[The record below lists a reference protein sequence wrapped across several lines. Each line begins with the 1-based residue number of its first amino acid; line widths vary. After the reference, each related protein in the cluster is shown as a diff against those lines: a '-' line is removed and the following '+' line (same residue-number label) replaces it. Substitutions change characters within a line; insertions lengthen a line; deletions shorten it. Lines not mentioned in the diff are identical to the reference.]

1 MKKNKL
7 IAKLLTLLML
17 FSTILQIF
25 PMLTYAQEEEK
36 IQAVS
41 EYKKDKEVLEAKIDE
56 ELSTEDQLLIDILVK
71 KGTKDMILV
80 FQKSLEFTDNSLLPD
95 GIEVDK
101 DYKDTGIYGESYTSI
116 RLKAKDEEET
126 EKEISDKSTFEIST
140 SEGKIKTVKEEIS
153 LAFDV
158 KGNFEKG
165 DLFAVISDEYISLVE
180 NKIEEDEIS
189 KESPVKEK
197 DKNKE
202 YTGVSKTDPK
212 KEENPEDKKL
222 LEEEPVLKDSLEED
236 ESFGT
241 IADFLRSPQPVGD
254 SSFFGKFTLKKKD
267 ENDKPL
273 SKAEFTLSN
282 NKGDFRKTL
291 ESNDA
296 GEIVFSNI
304 PPGEYTL
311 KETKAPDGYE
321 RLEDYYKI
329 TVNKYGFITATYV
342 RVSHSS
348 GSEGNTGGTPNIPN
362 TPNTPSI
369 PRKTSGVVTVK
380 EYSLTSTNSNSI
392 KDGVDSVGVTSGELI
407 RMRMKLKVNK
417 GTRAGDSFTIKLD
430 DRLSPTGIRERHV
443 PPLPLKIKNQLVA
456 SGIYDEKTNS
466 CVYTFT
472 DYVERNHNVEI
483 TATYNTFGPD
493 SKKLLNSG
501 LYEFTNTID
510 EQEQKP
516 VKLHIDYGPSFE
528 MPSGYNK
535 GRKMR
540 NNVVSVDRHAGIV
553 ERVIYL
559 NNGNTSKDIMSASTG
574 KMYLELTNHT
584 DSTIL
589 DYEVYRVKSSQ
600 KDQYMP
606 DSTPGVTDGLQRLW
620 DKQLRKD
627 EAKKTYRLIFEPND
641 FLDGETHKRSAGLL
655 IKVKER
661 LSSFKG
667 QVDITAIWG
676 YTAPLGSSIGMRAS
690 VVDSM
695 SSSDGNSERFN
706 IEISMINKRIK
717 TTDITVDK
725 KWFTADGNEVQR
737 KEGSI
742 TYDLIQVAT
751 TKDGKTTEKVY
762 KSGET
767 LTSQENW
774 TKTYSGLQLQGSND
788 AGEEVIYTYY
798 IVEQSVQ
805 DYDTSYS
812 NSSGNESKTP
822 KDMAISSGRI
832 TVKNKEKMKF
842 VLPETGG
849 MGRNTIYALGILMIT
864 TALFVALKNI
874 SVKR

>member
-1 MKKNKL
+1 MKQNKL
-7 IAKLLTLLML
+7 IAKLLTLVVVI
-17 FSTILQIF
+17 STILQIF
-25 PMLTYAQEEEK
+25 PMPTYSKEEAK

-41 EYKKDKEVLEAKIDE
+41 EYIKDKEVLEAKIDE
-56 ELSTEDQLLIDILVK
+56 ALSTEDQMLIDVLVK
-71 KGTKDMILV
+71 KDTKDMILV
-80 FQKSLEFTDNSLLPD
+80 FQKSLKLTDNSLLPD

-101 DYKDTGIYGESYTSI
+101 NYKDTGIYGESYTSI
-116 RLKAKDEEET
+116 RLKAKDKKEET
-126 EKEISDKSTFEIST
+126 KKETSDKSTLEIST

-158 KGNFEKG
+158 KRKLENG

-180 NKIEEDEIS
+180 NKIEKDEIS
-189 KESPVKEK
+189 KESPVKEE

-202 YTGVSKTDPK
+202 YTETPKTEPK
-212 KEENPEDKKL
+212 KEEKPEDKKL
-222 LEEEPVLKDSLEED
+222 LEGEPLLKDPLEKD
-236 ESFGT
+236 ESFG
-241 IADFLRSPQPVGD
+241 IMAKFLRSPQPVLD

-273 SKAEFTLSN
+273 PKAKFTLSD
-282 NKGDFRKTL
+282 NKGDFSKTL
-291 ESNDA
+291 ESDNA
-296 GEIVFSNI
+296 GKIVFENI

-311 KETKAPDGYE
+311 KETEAPDGYE
-321 RLEDYYKI
+321 LLEDYYKI
-329 TVNKYGFITATYV
+329 TVNKYGFTTATYV
-342 RVSHSS
+342 RVSNSQ
-348 GSEGNTGGTPNIPN
+348 GSEGNTGGTPN

-369 PRKTSGVVTVK
+369 PRKTSGVVTVE
-380 EYSLTSTNSNSI
+380 EYSFESTNPKSI

-407 RMRMKLKVNK
+407 RMRMKLKVK
-417 GTRAGDSFTIKLD
+417 EGTRAGDSFTIKLD

-472 DYVERNHNVEI
+472 DYVERHKNVEI
-483 TATYNTFGPD
+483 DVTYNTFGPD
-493 SKKLLNSG
+493 SKKILNSG

-510 EQEQKP
+510 EQKQKP
-516 VKLHIDYGPSFE
+516 VKLYIDYGPSFE

-540 NNVVSVDRHAGIV
+540 NNVTSVDRHAGIV

-559 NNGNTSKDIMSASTG
+559 NNGNTPQDVMHGSTG
-574 KMYLELTNHT
+574 KMYLELTNHA

-600 KDQYMP
+600 KDKYMP
-606 DSTPGVTDGLQRLW
+606 DSTPGVTDGLQRLR

-627 EAKKTYRLIFEPND
+627 DAKKTYRLIFEPND
-641 FLDGETHKRSAGLL
+641 FLDGETRNRSAGLL

-667 QVDITAIWG
+667 QVDITATWG
-676 YTAPLGSSIGMRAS
+676 YTSVIGSSIGMRAS

-725 KWFTADGNEVQR
+725 KWFTADGKEVKR
-737 KEGSI
+737 NEGSI

-774 TKTYSGLQLQGSND
+774 MRKYSGLQLQGTND
-788 AGEEVIYTYY
+788 VGEEVTYTYY
-798 IVEQSVQ
+798 IVEKSVQ

-812 NSSGNESKTP
+812 NSLGNESKTP
-822 KDMAISSGRI
+822 KDMAISSGSI
-832 TVKNKEKMKF
+832 TIKNTEKMKF

-849 MGRNTIYALGILMIT
+849 MGRNTIYALGILMII

-874 SVKR
+874 RVKR

>member
-1 MKKNKL
+1 MKQNKL
-7 IAKLLTLLML
+7 IAKLLTLLMVI
-17 FSTILQIF
+17 STVLQIF
-25 PMLTYAQEEEK
+25 PMPTYAKEEAK

-41 EYKKDKEVLEAKIDE
+41 EYIKDKEVLEAKIDE
-56 ELSTEDQLLIDILVK
+56 DLSTEDQMLIDVLVK

-101 DYKDTGIYGESYTSI
+101 DYKDTGNYGESYTSI
-116 RLKAKDEEET
+116 RLKAKDKKEET
-126 EKEISDKSTFEIST
+126 KKETSDKRTLEIST

-158 KGNFEKG
+158 KGKLEKG

-189 KESPVKEK
+189 KKSPVK
-197 DKNKE
+197 
-202 YTGVSKTDPK
+202 
-212 KEENPEDKKL
+212 
-222 LEEEPVLKDSLEED
+222 EED

-241 IADFLRSPQPVGD
+241 IADFLRSPQPVSD

-267 ENDKPL
+267 EKGNPL
-273 SKAEFTLSN
+273 SKAKFTLSD
-282 NKGDFRKTL
+282 NKGDFSKTL
-291 ESNDA
+291 ESDHE
-296 GEIVFSNI
+296 GKIVFENI

-329 TVNKYGFITATYV
+329 TVNKYGFTTATYV
-342 RVSHSS
+342 RVSNSQ
-348 GSEGNTGGTPNIPN
+348 GSEGNAGGTPN
-362 TPNTPSI
+362 TPNTPSV
-369 PRKTSGVVTVK
+369 PKKTSGVVTVE
-380 EYSLTSTNSNSI
+380 EYRLESTNLTTN
-392 KDGVDSVGVTSGELI
+392 KNGYDSVSVTGGELI
-407 RMRMKLKVNK
+407 RMRMKLKVK
-417 GTRAGDSFTIKLD
+417 EGTRAGDSFTIKLD
-430 DRLSPTGIRERHV
+430 NRLSPTGIRERHV

-483 TATYNTFGPD
+483 DVTYNTFGPD
-493 SKKLLNSG
+493 SKKILNSG

-510 EQEQKP
+510 EQEQTP
-516 VKLHIDYGPSFE
+516 VKLYIDYGPSFE

-559 NNGNTSKDIMSASTG
+559 NNGNTSKDIMSNSTSN
-574 KMYLELTNHT
+574 MYLELTNHS

-600 KDQYMP
+600 KDKYMP
-606 DSTPGVTDGLQRLW
+606 DSTPGVTDGLQRLR

-627 EAKKTYRLIFEPND
+627 DAKKTYRLIFTKND
-641 FLDGETHKRSAGLL
+641 FLDGETGKRSAGLL

-661 LSSFKG
+661 LSPFKG
-667 QVDITAIWG
+667 QVDITATWG
-676 YTAPLGSSIGMRAS
+676 YTAAVGSSIGMRAS
-690 VVDSM
+690 VVDLM

-725 KWFTADGNEVQR
+725 KWFTADGKEVKD

-742 TYDLIQVAT
+742 TYNLIQVAT
-751 TKDGKTTEKVY
+751 TKDGKTTEKEY

-767 LTSQENW
+767 LTSKENW
-774 TKTYSGLQLQGSND
+774 TKKYSGLQLQGKND
-788 AGEEVIYTYY
+788 AGEEVTYTYY
-798 IVEQSVQ
+798 IVEKSVQ
-805 DYDTSYS
+805 DYDTKYS
-812 NSSGNESKTP
+812 NSSGKESNTP
-822 KDMAISSGRI
+822 KDMAISSGSI
-832 TVKNKEKMKF
+832 TIKNTKKMKF

-849 MGRNTIYALGILMIT
+849 IGRNTIYALGILMII

-874 SVKR
+874 RVKR

>member
-17 FSTILQIF
+17 FSTVLQIF
-25 PMLTYAQEEEK
+25 PMLTYANEEEK

-41 EYKKDKEVLEAKIDE
+41 EYKNDKEVLEAKIDE
-56 ELSTEDQLLIDILVK
+56 DLSTEDQLVIDVLVK

-116 RLKAKDEEET
+116 RLKAKNKKEET
-126 EKEISDKSTFEIST
+126 KKETFDKRTLEIST

-212 KEENPEDKKL
+212 KEEKPEDKKI

-241 IADFLRSPQPVGD
+241 IADFLRSPQPVRD
-254 SSFFGKFTLKKKD
+254 SSFFGKFTLKNKD
-267 ENDKPL
+267 EKGNPL
-273 SKAEFTLSN
+273 PETKFTLSN
-282 NKGDFRKTL
+282 NKGDFSQTK
-291 ESNDA
+291 ESNHA
-296 GEIVFSNI
+296 GEIVFEKL

-311 KETKAPDGYE
+311 KETEAPDGYE
-321 RLEDYYKI
+321 RLKDYYKI
-329 TVNKYGFITATYV
+329 TVNRYGFTTATYV
-342 RVSHSS
+342 RESHSS
-348 GSEGNTGGTPNIPN
+348 GSEGDSERTPN

-369 PRKTSGVVTVK
+369 PQKTSGVVTVK
-380 EYSLTSTNSNSI
+380 EYSLISTDPKTNR
-392 KDGVDSVGVTSGELI
+392 DGVDSVGVTGGEFI
-407 RMRMKLKVNK
+407 RMRMKFKVNK

-430 DRLSPTGIRERHV
+430 NNLSPTGIRERYI
-443 PPLPLKIKNQLVA
+443 PPIPLKINNQIVA

-466 CVYTFT
+466 FVYTFT

-483 TATYNTFGPD
+483 DATYNTFGPD
-493 SKKLLNSG
+493 LKKLLNSG

-510 EQEQKP
+510 EQKQNP
-516 VKLHIDYGPSFE
+516 VKLYIDYGPSFE
-528 MPSGYNK
+528 MPSGFNQ
-535 GRKMR
+535 GRKIR
-540 NNVVSVDRHAGIV
+540 NNVASVDRHARIV

-559 NNGNTSKDIMSASTG
+559 NNGNTSKDIMSDSVTAN
-574 KMYLELTNHT
+574 MYLELTNHA
-584 DSTIL
+584 DSTIENI
-589 DYEVYRVKSSQ
+589 EVYRVLSSQ

-606 DSTPGVTDGLQRLW
+606 DSTPGVTDGLEKL
-620 DKQLRKD
+620 DKKVEQNEKN
-627 EAKKTYRLIFEPND
+627 KKYRLTFNNND
-641 FLDGETHKRSAGLL
+641 FLDSKTGKKNAGVL
-655 IKVKER
+655 IKVRER
-661 LSSFKG
+661 LSSFRGKS
-667 QVDITAIWG
+667 DMTALWG
-676 YTAPLGSSIGMRAS
+676 YNTLFSSSIGMRSS
-690 VVDSM
+690 VVDSGAL
-695 SSSDGNSERFN
+695 SDGNSERSN
-706 IEISMINKRIK
+706 LEISIRNKRIK

-725 KWFTADGNEVQR
+725 KWFTAGGKEVKD

-832 TVKNKEKMKF
+832 TVKNKEKLKF